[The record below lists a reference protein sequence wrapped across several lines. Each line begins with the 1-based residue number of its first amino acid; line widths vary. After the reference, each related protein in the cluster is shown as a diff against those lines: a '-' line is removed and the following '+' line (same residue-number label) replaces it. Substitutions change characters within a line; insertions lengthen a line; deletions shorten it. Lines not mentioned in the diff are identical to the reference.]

1 MIFTKLKSQF
11 AKLNLFK
18 CWRFNHHNQLSR
30 NYRSINNANGN
41 IRKQDQ
47 RIYKNSN
54 RKEIKMKT
62 IKLNKIDF
70 EFLQRFKKLPLK
82 NQTQLQI
89 KSALTF
95 SMNHTADLMSDK
107 NFL

>member
-1 MIFTKLKSQF
+1 
-11 AKLNLFK
+11 
-18 CWRFNHHNQLSR
+18 
-30 NYRSINNANGN
+30 
-41 IRKQDQ
+41 
-47 RIYKNSN
+47 
-54 RKEIKMKT
+54 MKT